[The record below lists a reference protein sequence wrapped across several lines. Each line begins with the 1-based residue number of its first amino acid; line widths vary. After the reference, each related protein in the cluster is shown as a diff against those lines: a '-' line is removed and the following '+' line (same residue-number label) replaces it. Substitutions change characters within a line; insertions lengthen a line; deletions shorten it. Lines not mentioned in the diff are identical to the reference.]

1 MRKGGKFGLLRQI
14 ERIGLQGL
22 GAALLAGLVLSF
34 FAGSSL
40 TAAESKRLVVVELFT
55 SQGCNSCPPAD
66 AFLGELAQR
75 DDVIPLSLHI
85 DYWDYIGWRDPF
97 ASPAMTE
104 RQRAYADA
112 LSLRYVYTPQ
122 VIVQGRFDIAGNRR
136 DEILAAIEE
145 AKAVPPGLSIEI
157 VREGMEKVKLSA
169 GHAPPEG
176 ATIWLAIF
184 DRKHETEVSRGENA
198 GKLLKDY
205 NVVRIFERLGTWTG
219 EAMEIPVDLK
229 AAGVSGHDRCAIIV
243 QEGRN
248 GPVLAAAAIDIPQ
261 QP

>member
-1 MRKGGKFGLLRQI
+1 MRRGGRIPLSRQI
-14 ERIGLQGL
+14 ARNGLRCL
-22 GAALLAGLVLSF
+22 AAALLAALAFSVFGRPSI
-34 FAGSSL
+34 A
-40 TAAESKRLVVVELFT
+40 TAENKPLVVVELFT

-75 DDVIPLSLHI
+75 EDLIPLSLHI

-97 ASPAMTE
+97 ASPALTE

-112 LSLRYVYTPQ
+112 LSLPYVYTPQ
-122 VIVQGRFDIAGNRR
+122 VIVQGRYDIAGNRR
-136 DEILAAIEE
+136 DEILAAIE
-145 AKAVPPGLSIEI
+145 KARATQSNLSIEI
-157 VREGMEKVKLSA
+157 ERDEVEKVKLSA

-176 ATIWLAIF
+176 ATIWLAVF

-219 EAMEIPVDLK
+219 EAMEIPMDLQ
-229 AAGVSGHDRCAIIV
+229 AAGVSSHDRCAIIV
-243 QEGRN
+243 QAGRN
-248 GPVLAAAAIDIPQ
+248 GPVLAAAAIDIRQ